1 MENRSRQRS
10 GEPHLESGRSASLD
24 ARSMSIPSAARVRVV
39 VLALLALCAF
49 GRTSWGTSEPF
60 STPESTITFFIE
72 CVKAEDYDC
81 ALSACALDEIA
92 NGFDYEAMSKWLRIL
107 SPTSR
112 YLPSEYGL
120 FAAFNR
126 HSLEYHILWQLSWMA
141 LSVVLPPEYGAFL
154 EMRILL
160 DSTVDFDNVVADM
173 DPAKMLRLEI
183 VEIGRSHLLDTE
195 RNEEYLTQQA
205 QVYGA
210 EAATSKAV
218 LYEIDGEY
226 YVGGVQLLQYDGKWL
241 ITTLH
246 DPLIN
251 QPSTGV
257 LIRVNGP
264 SEFETLLKE

>member
-1 MENRSRQRS
+1 MKTRRVPERAETDRAERFGSHKAKRKTSTN
-10 GEPHLESGRSASLD
+10 
-24 ARSMSIPSAARVRVV
+24 AARAGVM
-39 VLALLALCAF
+39 AIILLLPCFASQSAIS
-49 GRTSWGTSEPF
+49 TSQLF
-60 STPESTITFFIE
+60 STPESAIMFFVE

-81 ALSACALDEIA
+81 ALSACAIDEIA
-92 NGFDYEAMSKWLRIL
+92 DGFDYEAMAKWLRIL

-126 HSLEYHILWQLSWMA
+126 HSLEYLILWQLSWMA
-141 LSVVLPPEYGAFL
+141 LSVVLPPEYGALL

-160 DSTVDFDNVVADM
+160 DSTVDFDDVVSDM
-173 DPAKMLRLEI
+173 DPATMLRLEI

-195 RNEEYLTQQA
+195 RNEEYLAQQA
-205 QVYGA
+205 DIYAAQ
-210 EAATSKAV
+210 AATSRAV

-226 YVGGVQLLQYDGKWL
+226 YVGGVQLLQYGGNWL
-241 ITTLH
+241 ITSLQ

-264 SEFETLLKE
+264 SEFDVLLNE

>member
-1 MENRSRQRS
+1 M
-10 GEPHLESGRSASLD
+10 
-24 ARSMSIPSAARVRVV
+24 
-39 VLALLALCAF
+39 
-49 GRTSWGTSEPF
+49 
-60 STPESTITFFIE
+60 FFVE

-81 ALSACALDEIA
+81 ALSACAIDEIA
-92 NGFDYEAMSKWLRIL
+92 DGFDYEAMAKWLRIL

-126 HSLEYHILWQLSWMA
+126 HSLEYLILWQLSWMA
-141 LSVVLPPEYGAFL
+141 LSVVLPPEYGALL

-160 DSTVDFDNVVADM
+160 DSTVDFDDVVSDM
-173 DPAKMLRLEI
+173 DPATMLRLEI

-195 RNEEYLTQQA
+195 RNEEYLAQQA
-205 QVYGA
+205 DIYAAQ
-210 EAATSKAV
+210 AATSRAV

-226 YVGGVQLLQYDGKWL
+226 YVGGVQLLQYGGNWL
-241 ITTLH
+241 ITSLQ

-264 SEFETLLKE
+264 SEFDVLLNE